1 MAKFGLPTEREGSS
15 GETRRSGRSG
25 QKKKKGLAFN
35 DGKVSEHRNRAKK
48 GRQMQ
53 KQGALKFNLT

>member
-25 QKKKKGLAFN
+25 QKKKKGAAFN
-35 DGKVSEHRNRAKK
+35 GGKVNGHRKRANK
-48 GRQMQ
+48 GRQTQ
-53 KQGALKFNLT
+53 KEVD